1 MLLASITCVHCL
13 QANEHNSYNQ
23 QIGHVLAV
31 RDMHQCSTTTTV
43 LHTCQSQ
50 TQVIINQLWA
60 HKKWEWN

>member
-1 MLLASITCVHCL
+1 MQTIGMAQRMNKTLNH
-13 QANEHNSYNQ
+13 Q

-60 HKKWEWN
+60 HKKGSGIELQ